1 MVQTLHGQSLTLP
14 QSIITIGAFDGVHKG
29 HQSVIT
35 HVVHE
40 SRKRGIPSVVYT
52 FDPPPRAYFKGAKM
66 LTTLDEKLE
75 RIESLGVDYA
85 VIASFNKEYLKQS
98 SSQFINTL
106 MSFHPEEIFVGNDFR
121 FGNGREGNVETL
133 RQFFKVSTLNP
144 VCCEQ
149 GTVIS
154 STRIRKLME
163 QGENFEASNLLGLHL
178 QL

>member
-1 MVQTLHGQSLTLP
+1 
-14 QSIITIGAFDGVHKG
+14 
-29 HQSVIT
+29 
-35 HVVHE
+35 
-40 SRKRGIPSVVYT
+40 
-52 FDPPPRAYFKGAKM
+52 M

-98 SSQFINTL
+98 SSQFINIL

-121 FGNGREGNVETL
+121 FGNGRKGNVEML
-133 RQFFKVSTLNP
+133 RKSFNVSTMNP

-149 GTVIS
+149 GSIIS
-154 STRIRKLME
+154 STRIRKLIE
-163 QGENFEASNLLGLHL
+163 QGEHFEASNLLGLHL

>member
-1 MVQTLHGQSLTLP
+1 
-14 QSIITIGAFDGVHKG
+14 
-29 HQSVIT
+29 
-35 HVVHE
+35 
-40 SRKRGIPSVVYT
+40 
-52 FDPPPRAYFKGAKM
+52 
-66 LTTLDEKLE
+66 
-75 RIESLGVDYA
+75 

-133 RQFFKVSTLNP
+133 RHFFKVNTLNP

-154 STRIRKLME
+154 STRIRKLIE
-163 QGENFEASNLLGLHL
+163 QGKNFEASNLLGLHL

>member
-40 SRKRGIPSVVYT
+40 SKKRGIPSVVYT
-52 FDPPPRAYFKGAKM
+52 FDPPPRAYFQGAKI

-98 SSQFINTL
+98 SSQFINIL

-121 FGNGREGNVETL
+121 FGNGRKGNVEML
-133 RQFFKVSTLNP
+133 RKSFNVSTMNP

-149 GTVIS
+149 GSIIS
-154 STRIRKLME
+154 STRIRKLIE
-163 QGENFEASNLLGLHL
+163 QGEHFEASNLLGLHL

>member
-40 SRKRGIPSVVYT
+40 SKKRSIPSVVYT
-52 FDPPPRAYFKGAKM
+52 FDPPPRAYFQGAKM

-98 SSQFINTL
+98 SSQFINIL
-106 MSFHPEEIFVGNDFR
+106 MSFHPEEIFVGNDIR
-121 FGNGREGNVETL
+121 FGNGRKGNVETL
-133 RQFFKVSTLNP
+133 RKSFNVSTMNP

-149 GTVIS
+149 GSIIS
-154 STRIRKLME
+154 STRIRKLIE
-163 QGENFEASNLLGLHL
+163 QGEHFEASNLLGLHL